1 MFEKEHSCCCPGDL
15 THAGQ
20 QAILGRQYA
29 TDWKKTFDMVF
40 LVVMAVLMGVLI
52 GVTTIYEP
60 ELFHETNFWK
70 NNVIKLT
77 VMLIVS
83 LCGGLL
89 CRSFCP
95 VDSEGYITTS
105 KASWFKVNYTRKF
118 QHFAAYAIPLLIR
131 TDVPGNAVLHL
142 VWGDFFT
149 LIGFLVLIK
158 PFRETFSPFMLM
170 FNSLDRP
177 EDRPHC
183 LKWIIAGN
191 IWPGL
196 LMIMFFDWVFLR
208 FVRSVRVWC
217 SSVVF
222 ENNFDLIPQILRR

>member
-1 MFEKEHSCCCPGDL
+1 MLECSHSN
-15 THAGQ
+15 
-20 QAILGRQYA
+20 
-29 TDWKKTFDMVF
+29 
-40 LVVMAVLMGVLI
+40 
-52 GVTTIYEP
+52 VTNT
-60 ELFHETNFWK
+60 ELA
-70 NNVIKLT
+70 L
-77 VMLIVS
+77 
-83 LCGGLL
+83 
-89 CRSFCP
+89 R
-95 VDSEGYITTS
+95 
-105 KASWFKVNYTRKF
+105 A
-118 QHFAAYAIPLLIR
+118 R
-131 TDVPGNAVLHL
+131 TQVPGNAVLHL
-142 VWGDFFT
+142 IWGDFFT